1 MITVTQEQ
9 TKTFGGKGSETEA
22 LYNPRVFVWNP
33 TTKQVV
39 MPLVLSDSS
48 MGKQC
53 TTTYDA
59 NGNVSG
65 EQCRDSEVYKTSF
78 AGMKSIEILPTG
90 INEIASYDYT
100 DRLKAD
106 KQTYDVYQG
115 QIWPWQLQNLAF
127 RAGYVG
133 DALYVINNLFMHV
146 VIPGKLGQEVFVDLK

>member
-1 MITVTQEQ
+1 MIAVTQEQ

-59 NGNVSG
+59 NGNVTG

-78 AGMKSIEILPTG
+78 AGMKAIEILPT
-90 INEIASYDYT
+90 
-100 DRLKAD
+100 
-106 KQTYDVYQG
+106 
-115 QIWPWQLQNLAF
+115 
-127 RAGYVG
+127 
-133 DALYVINNLFMHV
+133 
-146 VIPGKLGQEVFVDLK
+146 